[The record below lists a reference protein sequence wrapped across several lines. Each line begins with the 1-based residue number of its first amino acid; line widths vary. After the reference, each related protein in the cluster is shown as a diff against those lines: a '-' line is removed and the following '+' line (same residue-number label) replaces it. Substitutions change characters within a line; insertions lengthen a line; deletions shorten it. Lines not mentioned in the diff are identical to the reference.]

1 MYLIRGKISASSIIW
16 GQTMQTITQP
26 ALSAALAKIAAAES
40 KAKAKAKAKSAD
52 SAAAKQIAHRQISI
66 SMPAVLLAEI
76 EKQADALHMPRATFI
91 KMLLA
96 QGVAAAPAPAPASVP
111 APAPV
116 PAPVLT
122 RTAGHQ
128 AATLKGLAGLGVDIT
143 GATGLAGAEL
153 DAWIDAAEEAGFQ
166 REFAEFQEQRRA
178 MHTK

>member
-52 SAAAKQIAHRQISI
+52 SAAAKQVAHRQISI

-96 QGVAAAPAPAPASVP
+96 QGVAA

>member
-40 KAKAKAKAKSAD
+40 KSKAKAKAKAAD
-52 SAAAKQIAHRQISI
+52 NAAAKQIAHRQISI

-96 QGVAAAPAPAPASVP
+96 QGVAAAPAPAP
-111 APAPV
+111 
-116 PAPVLT
+116 VLT

-128 AATLKGLAGLGVDIT
+128 AATLKGLAGLGVDT
-143 GATGLAGAEL
+143 TPAAGLAGAAL
-153 DAWIDAAEEAGFQ
+153 DAWIDDAEEASFQ